1 MPLAHTLAPASSME
15 LPEGSET
22 ADPSVSHRPSIVAIA
37 PGLQA
42 ASRERLAA
50 FTMPV
55 TTGSPVSTCI
65 VTEALAFP
73 PVESMAVK
81 LMS

>member
-1 MPLAHTLAPASSME
+1 ME
-15 LPEGSET
+15 LPEASET
-22 ADPSVSHRPSIVAIA
+22 AAPSVSHRPSTVAIA

-55 TTGSPVSTCI
+55 TTGSPESTYTI
-65 VTEALAFP
+65 TEAIAFTP
-73 PVESMAVK
+73 AESMAVK
-81 LMS
+81 LIP